1 MSGIQNALYVEMS
14 ALDRH
19 HVLKTECNKNAISFD
34 VCAVLQKVN

>member
-19 HVLKTECNKNAISFD
+19 HVLKNDCNKECNHF
-34 VCAVLQKVN
+34 